1 MWSVS
6 ALCETLNPDKT
17 KLFHQ
22 NPLEVQKFSHFESL
36 MNCTQK
42 PVVHDSM
49 LRKIQNARHDSAT
62 YEKLRWEGRRYFS
75 NNCTQTS
82 KAFRS
87 RFRRSRSPRFEL
99 QWSVHLPV
107 LDDYCTKLHFESHI
121 CLSIFER
128 ILGIR
133 RDVNSQNSLHKPLT
147 NYKFTFIQNA
157 HREYATLSNR
167 SRTKICSA
175 LQGRGCHP

>member
-1 MWSVS
+1 MSVILRDLKTPPVPYFVTLHLDTGKTNVLPRNTFKLFSLAPSALAHTLSLSIGGAHKKSLFARASFWRILKTRSVS

-22 NPLEVQKFSHFESL
+22 NTLKVQKFSDFESL

-42 PVVHDSM
+42 PVVHGSM

-87 RFRRSRSPRFEL
+87 RLRHSHSPRFEL
-99 QWSVHLPV
+99 
-107 LDDYCTKLHFESHI
+107 
-121 CLSIFER
+121 
-128 ILGIR
+128 
-133 RDVNSQNSLHKPLT
+133 
-147 NYKFTFIQNA
+147 
-157 HREYATLSNR
+157 
-167 SRTKICSA
+167 
-175 LQGRGCHP
+175 